1 MEETSQRMLQKKP
14 SSAAQTAIVDL
25 CTGLTELH
33 EVLLILGKA
42 VESGQRPVIVADV
55 VLIDFEVRLALVL
68 FPRNNLGLTPGAD
81 GSWLGRRGRSH
92 GWWG

>member
-1 MEETSQRMLQKKP
+1 MLQRKP
-14 SSAAQTAIVDL
+14 SSAAQTAIVHLGTD
-25 CTGLTELH
+25 LTELH

-55 VLIDFEVRLALVL
+55 VLDFEVRLAPVL
-68 FPRNNLGLTPGAD
+68 FPPNNLGLTPGAD
-81 GSWLGRRGRSH
+81 GSWLGHRGRSH